1 MERKGSIPQH
11 CRQTSAVYFL
21 SAQCGFFS
29 TLMSKQR
36 IVKDE
41 IWDDEWFYD
50 LDPSEKLVWLFLL
63 TNQRNNIAGVYQLN
77 RRWGANSVGLDRD
90 VFETIITRFE
100 KDKKIKNHEEWVC
113 LQNFHKHQ
121 SHNPKVETGVL
132 RILESLP
139 TEIAYILP
147 IDSLCIAYPTL
158 LNSTLLNS
166 LGGKKPQEDS
176 LKDKNKDMGNFDRTA
191 DDYEEGVV
199 DLDGD
204 GSLTPTEKPKKI
216 KRNYKEVYGVFFR
229 ILGKTPANWLVNA
242 TQQKCAD
249 NLFTERGLEQIEKAL
264 VFYVENKDQEF
275 CPDVSTPYDLDS
287 KWSKLHKFSSK

>member
-1 MERKGSIPQH
+1 MASPQKENGFTPIAHEIIEHLARVRMSGAEWQYAMCVFRKTYG
-11 CRQTSAVYFL
+11 
-21 SAQCGFFS
+21 
-29 TLMSKQR
+29 
-36 IVKDE
+36 
-41 IWDDEWFYD
+41 
-50 LDPSEKLVWLFLL
+50 
-63 TNQRNNIAGVYQLN
+63 
-77 RRWGANSVGLDRD
+77 
-90 VFETIITRFE
+90 
-100 KDKKIKNHEEWVC
+100 
-113 LQNFHKHQ
+113 FHKKEDWVTNTQ
-121 SHNPKVETGVL
+121 ISQMSGLCKERVSEAKRRLLARNIVTENRNKISFQKDWEKWVEL
-132 RILESLP
+132 RKSVSNSYGIPYQELRKSVHTIDTITIDTKKGDSNESQGL
-139 TEIAYILP
+139 
-147 IDSLCIAYPTL
+147 S
-158 LNSTLLNS
+158 N
-166 LGGKKPQEDS
+166 KK
-176 LKDKNKDMGNFDRTA
+176 KDMGGFNRVG
-191 DDYEEGVV
+191 DDYDEGVV